1 VYGRAEDAEI
11 TYCKSMTVQDY
22 LDMTLANDAVREL
35 ILKHLTKLEQILSD
49 DARVVEERNK
59 VLNKFYQCLVAC
71 RICHKKFESWF
82 SLGPR
87 TLARLHTG

>member
-11 TYCKSMTVQDY
+11 TYFKSMTVQDY
-22 LDMTLANDAVREL
+22 LDMTLANDAVREI

-49 DARVVEERNK
+49 DARVVEERIK

-71 RICHKKFESWF
+71 RMPQKV
-82 SLGPR
+82 
-87 TLARLHTG
+87 